1 MSTRSK
7 RRPYRPWRLY
17 VIADRSAAREKPL
30 TEQVRAALEGGADV
44 IQLRDKKASDLEL
57 LATARA
63 LLEITKPKGIPLII
77 NDRVQV
83 ARDSGADGVHLG
95 QEDGS
100 LEEARTV
107 LGDQAIIGR
116 STHNQAQVLVAEAE
130 GFDYIGVGPVF
141 STPTKPTTVPVG
153 LDLVRFAAENIRI
166 PFVAI
171 GGIDLSNVEEVR
183 RAGAKAVAVVRAVM
197 ADENPKQA
205 AEKLVEFL
213 R

>member
-1 MSTRSK
+1 M
-7 RRPYRPWRLY
+7 
-17 VIADRSAAREKPL
+17 
-30 TEQVRAALEGGADV
+30 EGGADV

-57 LATARA
+57 VAVAKT
-63 LLEITKPKGIPLII
+63 LLEITKPKGVPLIV

-83 ARDSGADGVHLG
+83 AKDSGADGVHLG

-100 LEEARTV
+100 LKEARKV

-116 STHNQAQVLVAEAE
+116 STHTQAQALAAEAE

-141 STPTKPTTVPVG
+141 STPTKPTAVPVG
-153 LDLVRFAAENIRI
+153 LELVRFAAENIRI

-171 GGIDLSNVEEVR
+171 GGIDASNVEEVR
-183 RAGAKAVAVVRAVM
+183 HAGAKAVAVVRAVM
-197 ADENPKQA
+197 ADTNPKQA

>member
-7 RRPYRPWRLY
+7 RRPCRSWRLY
-17 VIADRSAAREKPL
+17 VIADRSAAKEKPL
-30 TEQVRAALEGGADV
+30 TEQVRLALEGGADV

-100 LEEARTV
+100 LEEARVV

-116 STHNQAQVLVAEAE
+116 STHNQAQALAAETE

-171 GGIDLSNVEEVR
+171 GGIDLRNVEEVR
-183 RAGAKAVAVVRAVM
+183 RAGAKTVAVVRAVM

-205 AEKLVEFL
+205 AKTLVEYL

>member
-1 MSTRSK
+1 M
-7 RRPYRPWRLY
+7 
-17 VIADRSAAREKPL
+17 
-30 TEQVRAALEGGADV
+30 EGGADV

-63 LLEITKPKGIPLII
+63 LLEITKPKGVPLII

-100 LEEARTV
+100 LEEARRV

-116 STHNQAQVLVAEAE
+116 STHSQAQALAAAAE

-153 LDLVRFAAENIRI
+153 LDLVRFAAKNIRI

-171 GGIDLSNVEEVR
+171 GGIDAGNVKEVR

-205 AEKLVEFL
+205 AKTLVEYL